1 MTLDDL
7 DQLIET
13 LIHAHGTISDL
24 VPGQDALVVMRL
36 TTVWAVISRLQDLR
50 MIVAEQ
56 GTA

>member
-50 MIVAEQ
+50 MILAEQ